1 MSIVPYSWS
10 VGGAQGPAGPPGPP
24 GPIGATG
31 AQGPQGAA
39 GIQGATGAPGSTGAT
54 GPQGPAGATGPQG
67 APGVPG
73 VDGLPGATG
82 AQGPKGDTG
91 SQGPAGATGS
101 QGPAGATGA
110 TGATGVGLSPGIPAD
125 KSGVVVGTAYQAD
138 VPTKVNLLC
147 VTMDTAYTVTLAGT
161 STDEVELRIGPDASV
176 ATGGGYQAGTAR
188 WSLTGIAVTIGMGI
202 GDRTPMPILLP
213 AGWYFAI
220 RRLAGTGATIKA
232 VKLQPLT

>member
-1 MSIVPYSWS
+1 MSGIVPYSWS
-10 VGGAQGPAGPPGPP
+10 TGGAAGPAGP
-24 GPIGATG
+24 
-31 AQGPQGAA
+31 QGPQGVP

-54 GPQGPAGATGPQG
+54 GAQGPKGDTGAAG

-73 VDGLPGATG
+73 VDGLPGAVGATG
-82 AQGPKGDTG
+82 AQGP
-91 SQGPAGATGS
+91 A
-101 QGPAGATGA
+101 GPAGATGA
-110 TGATGVGLSPGIPAD
+110 TGAAGTSLTPGIPAD
-125 KSGVVVGTAYQAD
+125 KAGVVVGTAYQAD
-138 VPTKVNLLC
+138 TPSKVHLLC
-147 VTMDTAYTVTLAGT
+147 VTMDTAYSVTLAGT
-161 STDEVELRIGPDASV
+161 STDEVELRIGPDATV

-213 AGWYFAI
+213 VGWYFAI